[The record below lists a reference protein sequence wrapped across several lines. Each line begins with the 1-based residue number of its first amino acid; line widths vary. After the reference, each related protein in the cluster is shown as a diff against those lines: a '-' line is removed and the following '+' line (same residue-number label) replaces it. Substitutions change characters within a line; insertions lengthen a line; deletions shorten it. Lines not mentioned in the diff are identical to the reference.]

1 MFEISMKNKTGT
13 HYIKMKSGFLKKRFF
28 IARIMDPS
36 IEVDDETTAVD
47 MGDKFQREL
56 GKYGY

>member
-1 MFEISMKNKTGT
+1 MKNKTGT

-36 IEVDDETTAVD
+36 TEVDDETTAVD